1 MLPDYLAAG
10 PLLIERIRA
19 ALPALRAVLPAGGL
33 ARIFA
38 EALPYSPAD
47 LAGIGEAAIQ
57 SPSVFVLY
65 DGDRLGDSAGRG
77 QAGIVHQRWMIVLA
91 VRNARQGDGGAALLV
106 DAGPLLAALLAALMG
121 FQLSAD
127 HRPLVRVAAPA
138 PGYSPALA
146 YYPLAFETAISTLG
160 D

>member
-19 ALPALRAVLPAGGL
+19 ALPALRAVLPAG
-33 ARIFA
+33 
-38 EALPYSPAD
+38 D

-57 SPSVFVLY
+57 SPSVFVLF

-91 VRNARQGDGGAALLV
+91 VRNARQGDGGAALLA

-127 HRPLVRVAAPA
+127 HRPLVRVSAPA